1 MGFDSHWIRLVMTC
15 VRTPTFSVLVN
26 GTQTDSFKPTR
37 GLRQGDPLPPY
48 LFILC
53 AETLSAAI
61 HKATELDLADPI
73 RVSRSGPP
81 LSHLVFSDK
90 TIIFI
95 RANQK
100 SCRTIKQILDLD
112 HMESGQKVN
121 LSKSVAN
128 LSTGVPNRKKEVLKK
143 LLGITKTSPMQSY
156 LGISPLTRRPSRNEF
171 KATVSRVE
179 NRLQGWKAQLLTFA
193 GRLTL
198 IKSVTAG
205 ISNHRMSSFKIPLST
220 VDHLESLQ
228 RDFLWSNGNK
238 GKIYA
243 VNWQTVCQPL
253 DEGGLGIRSLYLT

>member
-1 MGFDSHWIRLVMTC
+1 MGWLLPVWASCGWALVGGFPDVYSSSNKEERTGLLLVHAWELLWLCLSGNYFDSQSSLI
-15 VRTPTFSVLVN
+15 
-26 GTQTDSFKPTR
+26 GETR
-37 GLRQGDPLPPY
+37 GDSEAQLRTASVQSIGVWKFGEAIWKPFFGGLRGTISS
-48 LFILC
+48 L
-53 AETLSAAI
+53 AETHSLAI
-61 HKATELDLADPI
+61 
-73 RVSRSGPP
+73 G
-81 LSHLVFSDK
+81 
-90 TIIFI
+90 
-95 RANQK
+95 
-100 SCRTIKQILDLD
+100 
-112 HMESGQKVN
+112 
-121 LSKSVAN
+121 
-128 LSTGVPNRKKEVLKK
+128 RKKEVLKK

-198 IKSVTAG
+198 IKKVTAG